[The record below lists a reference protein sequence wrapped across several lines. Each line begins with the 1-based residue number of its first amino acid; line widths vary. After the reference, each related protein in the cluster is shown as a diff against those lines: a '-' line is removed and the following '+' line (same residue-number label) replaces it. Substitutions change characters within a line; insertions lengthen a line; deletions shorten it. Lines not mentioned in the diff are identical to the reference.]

1 MSSSFGENLHER
13 LAYAGARLLRAPLLM
28 RAPICMYRARLGF
41 VFGSRLLLLEHI
53 GRRTGARRLVVL
65 EVVGH
70 PAPDT
75 YVVAS
80 GFGSRSQWYRNV
92 TAHPL
97 VRVSVAHRW
106 AVPAE
111 ARVLE
116 PIQAETML
124 QTYVDR
130 HPRAWSALKPV
141 LENTLGTPIA
151 DDGAGLPLVQL
162 ELNSSV

>member
-1 MSSSFGENLHER
+1 MSSSLVEQLHDQ
-13 LAYAGARLLRAPLLM
+13 LARAGARLLRLPLLM
-28 RAPICMYRARLGF
+28 RAPIWMYRVRLGF

-75 YVVAS
+75 YVVVS

-92 TAHPL
+92 AAHPR
-97 VRVSVAHRW
+97 VRVSVAHRS
-106 AVPAE
+106 AVPAD

-116 PIQAETML
+116 PVQAETVL
-124 QTYVDR
+124 QAYLDR

-141 LENTLGTPIA
+141 LENTLGTPIG
-151 DDGAGLPLVQL
+151 DDGAGLPLMQL

>member
-1 MSSSFGENLHER
+1 MSSYIVEHFNDR
-13 LAYAGARLLRAPLLM
+13 FTRAGTRLLRSPHAM
-28 RAPICMYRARLGF
+28 RAPIWMYRARLGF
-41 VFGSRLLLLEHI
+41 MFGSRLLLLEHI
-53 GRRTGARRLVVL
+53 GRRTGARRFVVL

-70 PAPDT
+70 PTPDT

-92 TAHPL
+92 AANPH
-97 VRVSVAHRW
+97 VRVSVAHPS

-116 PIQAETML
+116 PKQAHSVL
-124 QTYVDR
+124 RAYVDR

-141 LENTLGTPIA
+141 LENTLGAPIGE
-151 DDGAGLPLVQL
+151 DGAGLPLVQL
-162 ELNSSV
+162 KLISSV

>member
-1 MSSSFGENLHER
+1 MSRFLFESAHAR
-13 LAYAGARLLRAPLLM
+13 LARAGARLLRSTLLM
-28 RAPICMYRARLGF
+28 RAPIWMYRARLGF
-41 VFGSRLLLLEHI
+41 MFGSRLLLLEHI

-70 PAPDT
+70 PASDT

-92 TAHPL
+92 TAHPR
-97 VRVSVAHRW
+97 VRVSVAHRR

-116 PIQAETML
+116 PSQAVTAL
-124 QTYVDR
+124 QEYVDR
-130 HPRAWSALKPV
+130 HRRAWLALKPV
-141 LENTLGTPIA
+141 LENTLGAQIG
-151 DDGAGLPLVQL
+151 DDGAGLPLMEL
-162 ELNSSV
+162 ELSPSA

>member
-1 MSSSFGENLHER
+1 MSSSMVER
-13 LAYAGARLLRAPLLM
+13 FNDLLARAAARLLRSPRVM
-28 RAPICMYRARLGF
+28 RAPIWMYKAQLGF
-41 VFGSRLLLLEHI
+41 LFGSRLLLLEHI

-92 TAHPL
+92 TADPH
-97 VRVSVAHRW
+97 VRVSVAGRS

-111 ARVLE
+111 ARLLE
-116 PIQAETML
+116 PSQSGRVMHA
-124 QTYVDR
+124 YVQR
-130 HPRAWSALKPV
+130 HRRAWSTLKPT
-141 LENTLGTPIA
+141 LEDTLGEPIGE
-151 DDGAGLPLVQL
+151 DGAGLPLVEL
-162 ELNSSV
+162 ELSKSL